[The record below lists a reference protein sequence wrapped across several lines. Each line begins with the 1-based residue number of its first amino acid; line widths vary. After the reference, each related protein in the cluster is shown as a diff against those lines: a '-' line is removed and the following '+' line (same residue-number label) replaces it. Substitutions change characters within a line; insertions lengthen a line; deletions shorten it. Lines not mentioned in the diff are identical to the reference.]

1 MHTSRRLAALVG
13 ISVIA
18 LVLALHLGFPR
29 HAMPVV
35 LAGFTDTPTSEP
47 EPPTNTPRPPTNTPK
62 PSKPKPTNTPV
73 YVAPTPTPAA
83 VAVVP
88 PSAPSTGGLLDF
100 RGLVWLVLTLV
111 LGTTLIWGLARP
123 GRARRG

>member
-1 MHTSRRLAALVG
+1 MHTSRRLAAVVG
-13 ISVIA
+13 ISVVA

-29 HAMPVV
+29 QVMPVV

-47 EPPTNTPRPPTNTPK
+47 EPPTTTPRPPTNTPK
-62 PSKPKPTNTPV
+62 PSQPKPTQTPA

-100 RGLVWLVLTLV
+100 RGLVWLALTLV
-111 LGTTLIWGLARP
+111 LGTILVWGLARP